1 MYVFGGQNV
10 SITIHSPET
19 SFNDLFSYDLAT
31 DTWTELTAAATERSR
46 HSAVWDSRAKRMIV
60 FGGVDA
66 SGIKLDDVQMS
77 LGFP

>member
-1 MYVFGGQNV
+1 MDRADCGSHRAIEAIDETMV
-10 SITIHSPET
+10 SPKL
-19 SFNDLFSYDLAT
+19 LFRIGVLLVLQSM
-31 DTWTELTAAATERSR
+31 SR